1 MFSIGDFAQYGRVS
15 ARMLR
20 HYDAIG
26 LLRPARTDPVSG
38 YRYYEAAQLARLNR
52 IIALKDLGF
61 SLQQVGAILA
71 EEVSVP
77 ELRGMLRLRR
87 AELEASLTAAGARL
101 AQVEAR
107 LRTIESEGRMSAD
120 DVVVKRTGA
129 VLLAELS
136 GIAASYGPED
146 IGPVIQPLYGELCR
160 RLETAGVTPA
170 GPGLAY
176 YEDADAP
183 ETPEAE
189 TSEAETP
196 EAETPEAETPEAETP
211 EAEALE
217 PETPEARTV
226 AARKL
231 AAKTAAARKL
241 AAKTAAAKTP
251 AAKTAE
257 EHEPTPEAIVAHAG
271 IVITEEALAKAGVTT
286 DGTPGRPGTTSVT
299 LTPTLTP
306 TPTGLGFD
314 VVALPA
320 LDCVATVVHRG
331 PMSRILPTVQN
342 LAHWIDANGYRSAG
356 YARELYLECPP
367 DQENWVTEIQEPVV
381 RA

>member
-1 MFSIGDFAQYGRVS
+1 MFTIGDFAQYGRVS

-38 YRYYEAAQLARLNR
+38 YRFYEAAQLARLNR

-77 ELRGMLRLRR
+77 ELRGMLRLRQ
-87 AELEASLTAAGARL
+87 AELEAARTAAEARL

-120 DVVVKRTGA
+120 DVVVKRTGT

-146 IGPVIQPLYGELCR
+146 IGPVITPLYAELCR
-160 RLETAGVTPA
+160 LMETAGVTPT

-176 YEDADAP
+176 YEDVPEPSGGSGRAAEGSEGKDAI
-183 ETPEAE
+183 
-189 TSEAETP
+189 
-196 EAETPEAETPEAETP
+196 
-211 EAEALE
+211 
-217 PETPEARTV
+217 
-226 AARKL
+226 
-231 AAKTAAARKL
+231 
-241 AAKTAAAKTP
+241 
-251 AAKTAE
+251 
-257 EHEPTPEAIVAHAG
+257 IVHAG
-271 IVITEEALAKAGVTT
+271 MVITEEALAKAGATAA
-286 DGTPGRPGTTSVT
+286 DPSGRPGT
-299 LTPTLTP
+299 PTA
-306 TPTGLGFD
+306 TGLGFD
-314 VVALPA
+314 VVTLTG
-320 LDCVATVVHRG
+320 LDSAATVVHRG
-331 PMSRILPTVQN
+331 PMSRILPTAQN

-367 DQENWVTEIQEPVV
+367 DQEKWVTEIQEPVV

>member
-1 MFSIGDFAQYGRVS
+1 MFTIGDFAQYGRVS

-38 YRYYEAAQLARLNR
+38 YRFYEAAQLARLNR

-77 ELRGMLRLRR
+77 ELRGMLRLRQ
-87 AELEASLTAAGARL
+87 AELAAARTAAEARL

-120 DVVVKRTGA
+120 DVVVKRTGT

-136 GIAASYGPED
+136 GTAASYGPED
-146 IGPVIQPLYGELCR
+146 IGPVITPLYAELCR
-160 RLETAGVTPA
+160 LLETAGVTPA

-176 YEDADAP
+176 YEDVPEPSGGSGRAAEGSEGKDA
-183 ETPEAE
+183 
-189 TSEAETP
+189 
-196 EAETPEAETPEAETP
+196 
-211 EAEALE
+211 
-217 PETPEARTV
+217 V
-226 AARKL
+226 
-231 AAKTAAARKL
+231 
-241 AAKTAAAKTP
+241 
-251 AAKTAE
+251 
-257 EHEPTPEAIVAHAG
+257 IVHAG
-271 IVITEEALAKAGVTT
+271 MVITEEALAKAGAMAADTS
-286 DGTPGRPGTTSVT
+286 GRPGT
-299 LTPTLTP
+299 PTA
-306 TPTGLGFD
+306 TGLGFD
-314 VVALPA
+314 VVTLPG
-320 LDCVATVVHRG
+320 LDSAATVVHRG
-331 PMSRILPTVQN
+331 PMSRILSTAQN

-367 DQENWVTEIQEPVV
+367 DQEKWVTEIQEPVV